1 MQFLAYSAWYRY
13 YIIIVLINVSVCT
26 LSHFP
31 FNCVYKEYIVYPLV
45 LSTLHIYL
53 AHSRIWRT
61 AFWIIN

>member
-45 LSTLHIYL
+45 LSNCIYTWHIVGSGEL
-53 AHSRIWRT
+53 L
-61 AFWIIN
+61 FG

>member
-45 LSTLHIYL
+45 LSTCIFTWHIVGSGEL
-53 AHSRIWRT
+53 L
-61 AFWIIN
+61 FG